1 MRVHSAEGDRMA
13 SKVWSILGLIFLVTL
28 PGAAISDKSLA
39 EIKAKG
45 DREMFLNQTT

>member
-1 MRVHSAEGDRMA
+1 MA